1 MLPGSGQ
8 KQDRIQAEGR
18 GGRTATPQDVLGIA
32 PQAGLEA
39 PGMGTAA
46 HGSGARVTAVR
57 VLAAG
62 AVGVLLYVG
71 HVAFVPVALAL
82 LLALVLS
89 GPVELLHRIG
99 LPRGLGAAL
108 VMMIIVAVAAGLTE
122 FLSEPAQHW
131 FAEAPHTVKV
141 IARKVRPLAQFASRL
156 DDLRA
161 SADSLAVPVHP
172 AAASAPLPA
181 APAQSAPALLF
192 EITRSLILSVVT
204 VVILTLFL
212 LSGGPPMLARMT
224 SALVSDLNSAHVICV
239 IEKVRAEVGR
249 FYATTAVINVGLG
262 LATGC
267 AMMACGMPNPFLW
280 GTLAAVLNFVP
291 YAGPTTSLLLL
302 TSVAFVSFDG
312 IGRVAAVAG
321 SFLALATLEGQ
332 VIQPLLVGRRLQ
344 LNPMLVFLALWFGG
358 LFWGIAGIVL
368 ATPVLAALK
377 VIAEH
382 SAGGKPLVDFLS
394 AKTTVAAPIAVPVT
408 ELAEREDTVSEV
420 PLTADARF
428 T

>member
-1 MLPGSGQ
+1 MLPGTKQ
-8 KQDRIQAEGR
+8 KQDRVPAEAGGGRSAAGR
-18 GGRTATPQDVLGIA
+18 GNATEARREIEPRRAAGHSTGRI
-32 PQAGLEA
+32 
-39 PGMGTAA
+39 
-46 HGSGARVTAVR
+46 TAVR
-57 VLAAG
+57 ILVAG
-62 AVGVLLYVG
+62 AIGVLLYVG

-82 LLALVLS
+82 LLSLVLS
-89 GPVELLHRIG
+89 GPVELLHRLG
-99 LPRGLGAAL
+99 LPRALGAAL
-108 VMMIIVAVAAGLTE
+108 MMLTIVGVAGGLTE
-122 FLSEPAQHW
+122 FLAEPAQHW

-141 IARKVRPLAQFASRL
+141 IARKIRPLSQFMSRL

-161 SADSLAVPVHP
+161 SADNIAVAAHP
-172 AAASAPLPA
+172 APPPPTA
-181 APAQSAPALLF
+181 APTESGPALLF
-192 EITRSLILSVVT
+192 EMTRGLLLGTVT
-204 VVILTLFL
+204 VIILTLFL

-249 FYATTAVINVGLG
+249 FYATTALINVGLG

-267 AMMACGMPNPFLW
+267 AMKACGMPNPFLW
-280 GTLAAVLNFVP
+280 GTLVAVLNFVP
-291 YAGPTTSLLLL
+291 YAGPTASLLLL

-312 IGRVAAVAG
+312 IASVAAVAG
-321 SFLALATLEGQ
+321 SFLALVTLEGQ
-332 VIQPLLVGRRLQ
+332 VVQPLLVGRRLQ

-368 ATPVLAALK
+368 ATPSLAALK

-394 AKTTVAAPIAVPVT
+394 AKTTAAARIADRADRSNT
-408 ELAEREDTVSEV
+408 
-420 PLTADARF
+420 PLTAPRRF

>member
-1 MLPGSGQ
+1 MLPGSRQ

-18 GGRTATPQDVLGIA
+18 GGG
-32 PQAGLEA
+32 G
-39 PGMGTAA
+39 
-46 HGSGARVTAVR
+46 RVTAVR
-57 VLAAG
+57 VLVAG
-62 AVGVLLYVG
+62 AVGLLLYVG

-99 LPRGLGAAL
+99 LARGLGAAL
-108 VMMIIVAVAAGLTE
+108 VMVIIVAVAAGLTD

-161 SADSLAVPVHP
+161 SADSLAAPAHP
-172 AAASAPLPA
+172 APASAPVPA
-181 APAQSAPALLF
+181 APAESAPALLF

-204 VVILTLFL
+204 MVILTLFL

-224 SALVSDLNSAHVICV
+224 SALVSDLNAAHVICV

-249 FYATTAVINVGLG
+249 FYATTALINVGLG

-291 YAGPTTSLLLL
+291 YAGPTASLLLL

-312 IGRVAAVAG
+312 IAQVAAVAG

-368 ATPVLAALK
+368 ATPSLAALK

-394 AKTTVAAPIAVPVT
+394 PKTTVAVQVA
-408 ELAEREDTVSEV
+408 ELAERENTVSDV
-420 PLTADARF
+420 PLTARASL

>member
-1 MLPGSGQ
+1 MIRGDFS
-8 KQDRIQAEGR
+8 KQDRIRPERQNEGYTEAHEGQR
-18 GGRTATPQDVLGIA
+18 SPTGRI
-32 PQAGLEA
+32 
-39 PGMGTAA
+39 
-46 HGSGARVTAVR
+46 TAVR
-57 VLAAG
+57 VLVAG
-62 AVGVLLYVG
+62 ALGLLLYFA

-89 GPVELLHRIG
+89 GPVELLRRVG
-99 LPRGLGAAL
+99 LPRGVGAVI
-108 VMMIIVAVAAGLTE
+108 VMLLIVALAAGLTD

-131 FAEAPHTVKV
+131 FAEAPHTVRV
-141 IARKVRPLAQFASRL
+141 IARKIRPLAQFVGRVE
-156 DDLRA
+156 DLRT
-161 SADSLAVPVHP
+161 SAGNIAATGHPGPQPV
-172 AAASAPLPA
+172 AAAPVE
-181 APAQSAPALLF
+181 SAPALILD
-192 EITRSLILSVVT
+192 ITRGLVVSTVT
-204 VVILTLFL
+204 VIILTLFL

-249 FYATTAVINVGLG
+249 FYATTALINVGLG

-280 GTLAAVLNFVP
+280 GTLAAVLNFIP

-312 IGRVAAVAG
+312 GAQVAAVAG
-321 SFLALATLEGQ
+321 SFLALVALEGQ
-332 VIQPLLVGRRLQ
+332 IVQPLLVGRRLQ

-368 ATPVLAALK
+368 ATPSLAALK
-377 VIAEH
+377 IIAEN

-394 AKTTVAAPIAVPVT
+394 AGKSRGAPAAHGRGPD
-408 ELAEREDTVSEV
+408 AEAARKA
-420 PLTADARF
+420 PLTAL
-428 T
+428 